1 MYGHR
6 WIVLATRLHGV
17 EADTAV
23 NRGAAKGGVYI
34 GRGGALI
41 DPPRWGIFFGVL
53 RRGEAGY

>member
-34 GRGGALI
+34 GRGGSLSGW
-41 DPPRWGIFFGVL
+41 PR
-53 RRGEAGY
+53 RTAPRAGEEVNR